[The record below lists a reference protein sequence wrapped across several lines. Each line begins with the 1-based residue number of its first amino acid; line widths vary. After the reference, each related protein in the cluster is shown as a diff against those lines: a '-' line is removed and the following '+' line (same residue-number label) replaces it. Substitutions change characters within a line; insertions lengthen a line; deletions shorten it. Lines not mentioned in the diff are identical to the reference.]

1 MLRSLTALLGLLAL
15 SAPALAG
22 TLRVDVLD
30 IGQGDSILIRSPG
43 GKTILIDAGDGKVDV
58 PPILAREGV
67 TSLDLVIGT
76 HPHADHIGGMDD
88 VVAGFPIKVYT
99 DNGLPHTTATY
110 ARLMSAIEAKGIA
123 YRAAVSGQTYNLDD
137 GAKLEVL
144 FPNGTKLTNTRS
156 DLNSNSVVARLTHQG
171 HCMLFVGDA
180 EEPTEDAL
188 VAAGLGPCDVL
199 KVAHHGSRH
208 SSSQRFLDA
217 LRPKHAVISVGVG
230 NRYHHPGRETIQKL
244 VAMKVDVHRTDLEG
258 QLTILSSEKGLTVKG
273 AHAPLLAVTAT
284 PEETEAALG
293 KPGASRA
300 EARAAGG
307 DGMDDTAEGAR
318 VGATAVR
325 ATPARPPAAA
335 TQASVGSGVD
345 LNTATLDELIALPEI
360 GPRTAEKI
368 LAYRAERGGFTNVE
382 ELLDVKGIG
391 PKTMDAVRPLVRVGA
406 RPAKGNP

>member
-1 MLRSLTALLGLLAL
+1 MLRSLTALLGLLAF

-110 ARLMSAIEAKGIA
+110 SRLMSAIEAKGIA
-123 YRAAVSGQTYNLDD
+123 YRAAVAGQTYNLDD

-156 DLNSNSVVARLTHQG
+156 DLNSNSVVTRLTHQG

-293 KPGASRA
+293 KPGGGRSSG
-300 EARAAGG
+300 AGSA
-307 DGMDDTAEGAR
+307 DAVDDSAEGAH
-318 VGATAVR
+318 VGARPAQP
-325 ATPARPPAAA
+325 TPARPAAQPAAGG
-335 TQASVGSGVD
+335 VVD
-345 LNTATLDELIALPEI
+345 LNTATLDELVALPEI

-406 RPAKGNP
+406 RPAKGSP